1 MAMSRWSVNLTALFW
16 GRLRLGSTL
25 CTRFACNWQYPFL
38 NHWKKENDDRK
49 YFMTNLHQSI
59 GPGSNSRS
67 LYQQSN
73 SLPIALQGQVILG
86 FLFYLNWPWIQFL
99 PYLIVLEPYYMNYWL
114 LGSLTWSV
122 SQVHMRH
129 SQGFFCEQ
137 GKMAFISGEQRKKQ
151 RGTETILGNRENKT
165 TPSLRGLRIS
175 LRRQNTTKVWHTIL
189 LEIRH
194 CNTSNDVQTNAS
206 A

>member
-49 YFMTNLHQSI
+49 YFMINLHQSI

-129 SQGFFCEQ
+129 SQGFFVNK
-137 GKMAFISGEQRKKQ
+137 GKWHLFQ
-151 RGTETILGNRENKT
+151 GNRGRNRGGQRQYWGT
-165 TPSLRGLRIS
+165 GNIRPPPSLRGLRIS